1 MGRSEDSQG
10 RWGSRAAVAEAL
22 EDPRNSPQKLL
33 SGRVRI
39 TEDNSK
45 RNNCWERKDTE
56 RGKHIGQGAGA
67 CGYRS
72 LNWEGAPQRGHVPL
86 ALQNIILGKK
96 NHFRNKEWARRKKK
110 EHRG

>member
-1 MGRSEDSQG
+1 MNAPLAPCVSRREGTPGERFSVGRSEDSQG

-45 RNNCWERKDTE
+45 RTAGRERTRNVASISVKELEPVDTDLST
-56 RGKHIGQGAGA
+56 GKG
-67 CGYRS
+67 
-72 LNWEGAPQRGHVPL
+72 L
-86 ALQNIILGKK
+86 
-96 NHFRNKEWARRKKK
+96 
-110 EHRG
+110 HREAMSH